1 MEGIFG
7 ILIPGALALA
17 GVALTQVVNRRK
29 QQADTG
35 VQIIGVLQTERT
47 AADNRA
53 DRAEK
58 RAWLLEDYAGRLRR
72 LMFAADLDVP
82 PWPPAEEKVP
92 S

>member
-7 ILIPGALALA
+7 ILIPGALALG
-17 GVALTQVVNRRK
+17 GVVLTQLVARRK

-35 VQIIGVLQTERT
+35 VQIIGVLQAERN

-82 PWPPAEEKVP
+82 PWPPVDDKVAV
-92 S
+92 